1 MSDSYIRPD
10 EDFEAFYLKYYKFV
24 YRVCFIYMKTALIPK
39 TAPKTYSPRFSAENT
54 ALTERSTRKSGS
66 RSPL

>member
-24 YRVCFIYMKTALIPK
+24 YRVCFIYMKNSFGLHRRRIRQGAL
-39 TAPKTYSPRFSAENT
+39 
-54 ALTERSTRKSGS
+54 RKIQ
-66 RSPL
+66 L

>member
-24 YRVCFIYMKTALIPK
+24 YRVCFIPELLEEKK
-39 TAPKTYSPRFSAENT
+39 
-54 ALTERSTRKSGS
+54 
-66 RSPL
+66 